1 MTAETI
7 AAAMPRHTPTVLP
20 TETVEAGKGG
30 EGGDFQITNAEFIAA
45 VFTDLPEGAFAA
57 VCSKSGD
64 PDLGGWLASRA
75 DQVANSL
82 AAEKNNYV
90 GCSSFYPR
98 RCHMRRHFTS
108 ERRYSEAVRPTFAN

>member
-20 TETVEAGKGG
+20 TEPVEAGKGG

-57 VCSKSGD
+57 VCSKRGD
-64 PDLGGWLASRA
+64 PNLGGWVASRA
-75 DQVANSL
+75 DQVANS
-82 AAEKNNYV
+82 
-90 GCSSFYPR
+90 
-98 RCHMRRHFTS
+98 RCCR
-108 ERRYSEAVRPTFAN
+108 A